1 MTQKPLELSDLFPQ
15 YAVKAAIKQYLLL
28 QENINAGK
36 VKIDLKEES
45 KEPAVDEVKMMNM
58 TMGKLRMDF
67 VKQNPDVVMNAA
79 DNWDLPAEEK
89 DVFKNDLANASFKG
103 YPMFN

>member
-1 MTQKPLELSDLFPQ
+1 
-15 YAVKAAIKQYLLL
+15 
-28 QENINAGK
+28 
-36 VKIDLKEES
+36 
-45 KEPAVDEVKMMNM
+45 
-58 TMGKLRMDF
+58 MDF